1 MMVMMMM
8 IMRTTV
14 MMMMMMMHNYV
25 RIGWRIKRATQ
36 THHNH
41 TWVVLFECL
50 VPLCISSWTNISDY
64 FKQGSVIAA

>member
-1 MMVMMMM
+1 MMMM
-8 IMRTTV
+8 MMMMRTTV
-14 MMMMMMMHNYV
+14 MMMMMMHNDV

>member
-1 MMVMMMM
+1 MLMMMMMM

-14 MMMMMMMHNYV
+14 MMMLMMIDDV

-41 TWVVLFECL
+41 TRVVLF
-50 VPLCISSWTNISDY
+50 
-64 FKQGSVIAA
+64 

>member
-1 MMVMMMM
+1 MMMM
-8 IMRTTV
+8 MMVIMRTTV
-14 MMMMMMMHNYV
+14 MMMMNNDV

-64 FKQGSVIAA
+64 FKQASVIVA